1 MEKPSKSK
9 KEWTSKPRRKT
20 TSEKREQYNKALGK
34 YIKQK
39 REEKGFTQNELAE
52 KIYDGEF
59 EAKGVSRIENGLYTP
74 NIYVI
79 KQIADVFDQSLSDF
93 LEEFEYAKKKNKE

>member
-1 MEKPSKSK
+1 MKAPKKSK

-20 TSEKREQYNKALGK
+20 TSAKRDKYNKELGK

-39 REEKGFTQNELAE
+39 RLESGLTQNQLAE

-79 KQIADVFDQSLSDF
+79 KQIADVFEQSLSQF
-93 LEEFEYAKKKNKE
+93 LEEFEYAKKKENT